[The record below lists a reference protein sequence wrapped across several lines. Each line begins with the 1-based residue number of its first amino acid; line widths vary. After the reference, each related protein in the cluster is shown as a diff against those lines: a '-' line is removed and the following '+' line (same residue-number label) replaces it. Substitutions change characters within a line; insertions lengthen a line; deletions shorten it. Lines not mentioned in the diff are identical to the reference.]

1 MSLGRRT
8 LQLTLY
14 IDLCHLLR
22 KSEANALLLA
32 KSIEED
38 LPCEHTN

>member
-1 MSLGRRT
+1 MSLGHRT

-14 IDLCHLLR
+14 TDLCHLR
-22 KSEANALLLA
+22 KSEANALVLA